1 MENKIVDRFLYEALV
16 TDELL
21 AKVEKIVTDS
31 LKPFLGTLINPHT
44 VAAVEGTIKNKLDE
58 LTRLEEIPDCFGYFY
73 CAKDINSPSKIDVY
87 YRKPY
92 FKKTPTYKKGHTRYG
107 IEDGVLYK
115 HVVKEMWQETEYIV
129 YRVETTNMRKGTTIT
144 ERMMEYMLA
153 TKYHSIA
160 AAKEAE
166 RNYIQNNI
174 DDLMEDLVEID
185 SIEED

>member
-1 MENKIVDRFLYEALV
+1 MNKIVDRSLYEALV

-44 VAAVEGTIKNKLDE
+44 VAAVEGAIKNKLDE

-73 CAKDINSPSKIDVY
+73 CAKDINDPSKIDVY

-92 FKKTPTYKKGHTRYG
+92 FTKTPTYKKGHTGYS

-115 HVVKEMWQETEYIV
+115 YVVKERWQETEYIM
-129 YRVETTNMRKGTTIT
+129 YRVETTNMKKNTNIT
-144 ERMMEYMLA
+144 EQMMEYELA
-153 TKYHSIA
+153 TKYHSIT

-174 DDLMEDLVEID
+174 DDLMEDLDEID
-185 SIEED
+185 SIEEK

>member
-107 IEDGVLYK
+107 IEDEVAYK
-115 HVVKEMWQETEYIV
+115 YVVKEMWQEAEYIV

-144 ERMMEYMLA
+144 ERMMEYVLMN
-153 TKYHSIA
+153 KYHSIS

-166 RNYIQNNI
+166 RSYVQDRI
-174 DDLMEDLVEID
+174 DGLMAYLAGID
-185 SIEED
+185 KIEED

>member
-44 VAAVEGTIKNKLDE
+44 VAAVEGTIKSKLDE

-73 CAKDINSPSKIDVY
+73 CAKDINNPSKIDVY

-92 FKKTPTYKKGHTRYG
+92 FKTTPAYKKGHTRYG

-129 YRVETTNMRKGTTIT
+129 YRVETTNMKKNTTIT
-144 ERMMEYMLA
+144 ERMMEYVLMN
-153 TKYHSIA
+153 KYHSIA